1 MVEWT
6 DRAISLGLRRFGE
19 TGAILEVFARA
30 HGRRRA
36 LVYGGS
42 SQTKRAPM
50 QPVGTAPRVIIV
62 DDDRETREML
72 ATLLRSEGFEVREAA
87 NGLKLI
93 SSLHADHPELI
104 LLDVNLSWIDG
115 FELCRSVKSNEEFR
129 NIPVVFLTGRTTDE
143 DVKRG
148 FEVGA
153 VARGFELFRELLN
166 RFGVG
171 FLQRLHFAIE
181 VPPQRPVFR
190 NGRGE
195 AVRCRK
201 LLNQLLHEFT
211 RVTLSRQPHKLHIWR
226 CNFGCTSEHQL
237 G

>member
-1 MVEWT
+1 
-6 DRAISLGLRRFGE
+6 
-19 TGAILEVFARA
+19 
-30 HGRRRA
+30 
-36 LVYGGS
+36 
-42 SQTKRAPM
+42 M

-153 VARGFELFRELLN
+153 EAYFRKPVDFEALVERLRTIVAERRSRGD
-166 RFGVG
+166 
-171 FLQRLHFAIE
+171 
-181 VPPQRPVFR
+181 
-190 NGRGE
+190 
-195 AVRCRK
+195 
-201 LLNQLLHEFT
+201 
-211 RVTLSRQPHKLHIWR
+211 
-226 CNFGCTSEHQL
+226 
-237 G
+237 